1 MPPKAVANG
10 ESACTL
16 RGQALTSSEVKILFG
31 ALNNLTA
38 PLDIDLQGAAETAGL
53 KPNSYKE
60 MYRQFRRKY
69 ELGKPNAAAA
79 ATAAV
84 VVASGGDGSN
94 QPVTTST
101 GSSSSTATPKK
112 APGTAG
118 GSGGGRPR
126 ARPKKM
132 LLTPGVGG
140 GTNQGVE
147 ATLATP
153 GTPMGNLN
161 FNDMT
166 PETPSKK
173 AFGTSNKRSAT
184 EANPDETPAKKGPAA
199 RKPRVTAATAKQKA
213 VAAAAAQAETKV
225 KVEAATDA
233 GFSFIGDFVG
243 NDVDAAMEG
252 ISQAAEAIEDT
263 LAAAAADEGYITAT
277 EGGGPDYG
285 EI

>member
-31 ALNNLTA
+31 ALSNLNA
-38 PLDIDLQGAAETAGL
+38 PLDINLQGAAETAGL

-60 MYRQFRRKY
+60 MYRQLRRKY
-69 ELGKPNAAAA
+69 ELGNPNAAAA
-79 ATAAV
+79 AAV

-94 QPVTTST
+94 QSVTTST

-112 APGTAG
+112 APETGGGGG
-118 GSGGGRPR
+118 GSRVGR

-132 LLTPGVGG
+132 LLTPGVSGG
-140 GTNQGVE
+140 ANQGVE
-147 ATLATP
+147 TTLVTP

-199 RKPRVTAATAKQKA
+199 RKPRVSAAAKQKA
-213 VAAAAAQAETKV
+213 VAAAQAKTKV
-225 KVEAATDA
+225 KVEAPTDA
-233 GFSFIGDFVG
+233 GFIGDF
-243 NDVDAAMEG
+243 NISDVDAAMEG